1 MIETRN
7 IIILEELQQYM
18 TKYKEEV
25 YNYGCRNT
33 IEKVIGS
40 GKDEKTNDKLVTHKQ
55 KKKSQYWSQKEGG
68 ALTVLKALE
77 INNQWDKYY
86 QKAV

>member
-1 MIETRN
+1 M
-7 IIILEELQQYM
+7 EELQQYM

-55 KKKSQYWSQKEGG
+55 KKKSQY
-68 ALTVLKALE
+68 
-77 INNQWDKYY
+77 
-86 QKAV
+86 